1 MQNYMK
7 KMMIKN
13 TIRNS
18 IYIIKNRENLL
29 IKDYQYQNKDKHFYK
44 GSMSIVGV
52 ENFKSFLPQLF

>member
-1 MQNYMK
+1 MK

-29 IKDYQYQNKDKHFYK
+29 IKDYQYQNK
-44 GSMSIVGV
+44 GAV
-52 ENFKSFLPQLF
+52 KSPIEKLDLS